1 MNYNKDTNRT
11 VTDSLLR
18 NSNPKRFYL
27 ENSFCI
33 PKHKDK
39 NNRTDTQFIVC
50 KVGDDSFQTVLQEKK
65 LEMML
70 T

>member
-1 MNYNKDTNRT
+1 MNYNKDMNRT

-33 PKHKDK
+33 PKNKDK
-39 NNRTDTQFIVC
+39 NNGTDTQFIVC
-50 KVGDDSFQTVLQEKK
+50 KVGDDSFQTVLQEKNLK
-65 LEMML
+65 
-70 T
+70 